1 MTNKTR
7 MIEALS
13 NGTVIDHIP
22 AGQAL
27 RLIELL
33 KLKDSPHAITV
44 GLNLES
50 KRLGKKDIL
59 KITGRYLTEKESA
72 EVAVFAPDARINIVK
87 DYDIIEKR
95 RSALPAELHKILV
108 CPNVRCISHSE
119 AIDSHFEVEADRTD
133 IRLSCH
139 YCEGVFSRSDI
150 RDYRT

>member
-1 MTNKTR
+1 MANKTLL
-7 MIEALS
+7 IEALA

-33 KLKDSPHAITV
+33 KLKNSGHAITL

-59 KITGRYLTEKESA
+59 KISGRYLTEKESA
-72 EVAVFAPDARINIVK
+72 EVAVFAADARVNIVK
-87 DYDIIEKR
+87 EYEIIEKR
-95 RSALPAELHKILV
+95 RSTLPTELRRILV
-108 CPNVRCISHSE
+108 CPNPRCISNAE
-119 AIDSHFEVEADRTD
+119 AIDSHFHVEAERGE

-150 RDYRT
+150 QDYRT